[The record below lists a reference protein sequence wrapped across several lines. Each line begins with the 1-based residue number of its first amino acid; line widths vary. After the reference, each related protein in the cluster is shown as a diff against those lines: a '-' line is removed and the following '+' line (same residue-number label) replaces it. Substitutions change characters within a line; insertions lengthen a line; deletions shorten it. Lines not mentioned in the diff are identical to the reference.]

1 MFKFIRSVLICTLF
15 IALSVSAEAAK
26 KKTNEVASCETD
38 ADCPFSGYYV
48 CNCDYK
54 CEHKGIFPMYLSEF
68 IGLVVLPPLLAFANV
83 GGVGGGGLIIPIT
96 MALF

>member
-1 MFKFIRSVLICTLF
+1 
-15 IALSVSAEAAK
+15 
-26 KKTNEVASCETD
+26 
-38 ADCPFSGYYV
+38 
-48 CNCDYK
+48 
-54 CEHKGIFPMYLSEF
+54 MYLSEF